1 MLEIIEELSSK
12 VKYYF
17 LYPGN
22 KKPPVK
28 EASYELRKY
37 YQKV

>member
-1 MLEIIEELSSK
+1 MLEIIIELGSK

-22 KKPPVK
+22 KKPPKK
-28 EASYELRKY
+28 EALY
-37 YQKV
+37 